1 MTTTARASTI
11 PMQHA
16 RVKKDFGGKGVEKV
30 SVVLTELT
38 YTDLLQLDIHI
49 GPYTVLLMFV
59 DIYVRYIRKSM
70 VNDLINTICY

>member
-16 RVKKDFGGKGVEKV
+16 RVKKDFGGKDVEKV

-49 GPYTVLLMFV
+49 GPYTV
-59 DIYVRYIRKSM
+59 
-70 VNDLINTICY
+70 

>member
-30 SVVLTELT
+30 SGVLTELT

-49 GPYTVLLMFV
+49 GPYTVFINVYGHLFT
-59 DIYVRYIRKSM
+59 IY
-70 VNDLINTICY
+70 T